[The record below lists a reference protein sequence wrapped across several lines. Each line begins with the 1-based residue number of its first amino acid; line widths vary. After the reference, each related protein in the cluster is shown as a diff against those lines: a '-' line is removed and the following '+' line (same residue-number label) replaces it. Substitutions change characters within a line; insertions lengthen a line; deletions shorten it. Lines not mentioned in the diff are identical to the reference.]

1 MILLLIII
9 VFCCGFY
16 EPEGF
21 RNKSKNEEKDENKD
35 SGNTEASGVKYSANN
50 YDTVYHDEYPQ
61 TSTAMQG
68 NLTYYQPG
76 SFTYGASSY
85 VPYYEDS
92 VFLSRSNN
100 RAIINAPVY
109 VSSETNSGFC
119 NYHKSNPDQL
129 ELKCNALN
137 AETCAAT
144 TCCALLGGQKCVSGD
159 ANGPTMK
166 SNYSDFSVLNK
177 DFYYYQG
184 KCYGNCPNSPFP
196 TPTAPVPTAAAP
208 VPTVPAK

>member
-1 MILLLIII
+1 MIRNIFMILLLMII
-9 VFCCGFY
+9 VLSCGFY
-16 EPEGF
+16 VSEGF
-21 RNKSKNEEKDENKD
+21 GNKD
-35 SGNTEASGVKYSANN
+35 TGSKDGTNPTGNTEASSVKYSAIN

-68 NLTYYQPG
+68 NITYYQPG

-100 RAIINAPVY
+100 RAIVNAPAY
-109 VSSETNSGFC
+109 VTSEANSGFC
-119 NYHKSNPDQL
+119 NYNKSNPDQL

-196 TPTAPVPTAAAP
+196 T
-208 VPTVPAK
+208 VPTVPTVPSK